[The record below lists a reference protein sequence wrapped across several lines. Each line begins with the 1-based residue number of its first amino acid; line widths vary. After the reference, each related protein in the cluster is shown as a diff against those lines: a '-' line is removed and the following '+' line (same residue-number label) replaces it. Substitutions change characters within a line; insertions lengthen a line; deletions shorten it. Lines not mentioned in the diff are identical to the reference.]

1 RTGSP
6 TARGCAKRDSAG
18 LDVARAAPCRSAIG
32 PRWACGRRVRECCRS
47 ASAARSP
54 WRTICSQP
62 SRPTTPAN
70 ARARTPASTRTR
82 VRRPVISSLNGGP
95 DLAPVPPA
103 LGAPRRSRGAPRR
116 PAWPRRRRASPGG
129 EPRGVIGYC
138 GHTTAGGG
146 GKPGTSRHVLAREA
160 DLLTARY
167 RQAELPRALLDPGGS
182 AQRGHLDLE

>member
-1 RTGSP
+1 
-6 TARGCAKRDSAG
+6 
-18 LDVARAAPCRSAIG
+18 
-32 PRWACGRRVRECCRS
+32 S

-62 SRPTTPAN
+62 SRPPPPAN
-70 ARARTPASTRTR
+70 ARARTPPSTRTR

-95 DLAPVPPA
+95 DMAPIPPGRSRHAGGAVAALYLSRGHGGPDLVPVPPA

-138 GHTTAGGG
+138 GHTTAVGG
-146 GKPGTSRHVLAREA
+146 GKTGTSRHVLAREA
-160 DLLTARY
+160 DLLTARDC
-167 RQAELPRALLDPGGS
+167 QGEWQRAL
-182 AQRGHLDLE
+182 A